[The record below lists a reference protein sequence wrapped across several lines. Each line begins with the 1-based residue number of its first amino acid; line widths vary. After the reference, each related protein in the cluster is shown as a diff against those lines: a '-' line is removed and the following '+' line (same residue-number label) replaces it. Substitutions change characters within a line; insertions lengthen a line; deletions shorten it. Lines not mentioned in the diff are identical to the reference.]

1 MVRDPGRGATTL
13 VPGDGLTLVQGLVEH
28 PGGAMSIETA
38 PEAGVGVRI
47 RLPLETAKT
56 H

>member
-1 MVRDPGRGATTL
+1 
-13 VPGDGLTLVQGLVEH
+13 
-28 PGGAMSIETA
+28 MSIETA

-47 RLPLETAKT
+47 RLPLETART